1 MELREC
7 MAQPAVAEYDAGQ
20 SKMVAQKNI
29 NHRRPI
35 KIKKEVHIK
44 DNVEK
49 RRSRIKCM
57 NVQLLLKQLLSVK

>member
-29 NHRRPI
+29 NHRRPV
-35 KIKKEVHIK
+35 KKK
-44 DNVEK
+44 K
-49 RRSRIKCM
+49 KKST
-57 NVQLLLKQLLSVK
+57 